1 MARPTRRR
9 QPGREAVV
17 LVFGE
22 SRNDRLSI
30 TRLIEALCPELA
42 GRVRARPFPVSL
54 QKSASARSV
63 SGWTER
69 VSQAVAS
76 HSQPVTCVFVH
87 RDADGPDPAGRLQQA
102 TEDAL
107 RAVGIP
113 GAHAVVP
120 VEEIEAWWLLFPD
133 ATERLRRSWR
143 GTLQRSHRDWD
154 MITDPKGELRRRTA
168 GVDRRYGYSEADS
181 PSVARHVAEA
191 IASGTRPA
199 GRSHSYERF
208 VASVAACCGTVE
220 AR

>member
-1 MARPTRRR
+1 M
-9 QPGREAVV
+9 

-22 SRNDRLSI
+22 SRNDRRSI
-30 TRLIEALCPELA
+30 THLIEALCPELA

-54 QKSASARSV
+54 QKTASARSV
-63 SGWTER
+63 SGWMER
-69 VSQAVAS
+69 VSQVVTS

-87 RDADGPDPAGRLQQA
+87 RDADGPGPAGRLQQA

-168 GVDRRYGYSEADS
+168 RGDRRHGYSEC
-181 PSVARHVAEA
+181 PSLAVDVLPAEA
-191 IASGTRPA
+191 ALNA
-199 GRSHSYERF
+199 Q
-208 VASVAACCGTVE
+208 VAAGDGVVG
-220 AR
+220 R